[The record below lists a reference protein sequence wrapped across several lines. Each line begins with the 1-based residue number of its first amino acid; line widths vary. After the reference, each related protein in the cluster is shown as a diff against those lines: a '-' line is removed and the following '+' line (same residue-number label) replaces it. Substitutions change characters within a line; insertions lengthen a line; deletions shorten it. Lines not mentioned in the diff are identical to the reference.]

1 MGKDKSGSKKA
12 SKTATPTL
20 SNFLLGQTTLTLDN
34 DIFSNSQGATTAYT
48 AKAPVYTKRPA
59 RAAPVAVEVVEEEEE
74 DEEDVANDAEL
85 SEAESGASLG
95 LPSDSE
101 DDEGGVEEAYEAR
114 MVAERLKGGNKKR
127 KAGDAPSDDEEASDD
142 SEDDDDDE
150 LDLDNLVH
158 ESLLPKTIFKEVKA
172 TPKDLKKAAAER
184 NKAAKAMTGETPE
197 ERDLRTIFLGNV
209 PVACSTSRV
218 SPLYHPIVPPI
229 LTMPSLRSR

>member
-20 SNFLLGQTTLTLDN
+20 SNFLLGQTTSTLDD
-34 DIFSNSQGATTAYT
+34 DIFSNSQGPTAAYS

-59 RAAPVAVEVVEEEEE
+59 RAAPVAAEAVEEED

-101 DDEGGVEEAYEAR
+101 DDDGGVEEAYEAR

-142 SEDDDDDE
+142 SDEDDDDE

-184 NKAAKAMTGETPE
+184 NKAAKAITGETPE
-197 ERDLRTIFLGNV
+197 ERDLRTMFLGNV

-218 SPLYHPIVPPI
+218 SRFSIPIVPLV
-229 LTMPSLRSR
+229 LTPSLPRSR